1 MYQEIKSLCSG
12 VSVHVAFGEVSKG
25 KSNAVKI
32 AIAACYNLYIL
43 TYMTE
48 SLARE
53 FLSNGLPFAYDDPT
67 NSGVLKQLLINSFG
81 GAGMGTHHSHSH
93 ARCTPL
99 VTTNTFVIEDLTES
113 ETRY

>member
-1 MYQEIKSLCSG
+1 MYYNILTGGAVISLMYQDIKSLCSG

-32 AIAACYNLYIL
+32 AIAACCNIYKGYL

-53 FLSNGLPFAYDDPT
+53 FLSNGLP
-67 NSGVLKQLLINSFG
+67 L
-81 GAGMGTHHSHSH
+81 
-93 ARCTPL
+93 R
-99 VTTNTFVIEDLTES
+99 
-113 ETRY
+113 